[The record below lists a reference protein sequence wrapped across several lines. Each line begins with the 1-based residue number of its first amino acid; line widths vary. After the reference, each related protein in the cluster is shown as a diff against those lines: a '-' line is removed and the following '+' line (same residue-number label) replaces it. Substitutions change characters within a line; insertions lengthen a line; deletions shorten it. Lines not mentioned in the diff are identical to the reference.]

1 MKYAEDLAKDYDFQ
15 SETEYFDYII
25 NSLVNGNRQQVKRL
39 FNQMKKCDKETFLI
53 NHIDVNI
60 GYHKSVLNMCIGELC
75 K

>member
-1 MKYAEDLAKDYDFQ
+1 MKYAEDLAKEYDFQ

-25 NSLVNGNRQQVKRL
+25 NSLVNGNRQQVRNL
-39 FNQMKKCDKETFLI
+39 FNQMKKSDKETFLI
-53 NHIDVNI
+53 NHLDVNI